1 MSLRN
6 TSALRA
12 VCLAALALALLVWP
26 SLAQQ
31 PPLKLTPTLNKPLSA
46 LEKLLGPPRHVGL
59 EQERYYKVPGF
70 VRVVVRPTPEKAPAV
85 VTFQFAPG
93 TVKSELEALARIGA
107 PDAVLPPHWH
117 SHWSAPGE
125 SKNDELTLSRLEE
138 SPATQAPA
146 ATPLT
151 APKNPTQKFTLT
163 RHFLERMQERGVSE
177 AEATEVMEKGRRFYD
192 PKNDSYIRYKDGLYV
207 ALTKDGVLKTVVRG
221 PIASRWKP
229 L

>member
-12 VCLAALALALLVWP
+12 VCLAALALVALVWP

-31 PPLKLTPTLNKPLSA
+31 SLLKLAPALNKPLSEW
-46 LEKLLGPPRHVGL
+46 EKLVGPPRHVGQ

-70 VRVVVRPTPEKAPAV
+70 VRVVVRPTPEKQLAT

-93 TVKSELEALARIGA
+93 TVKSEREALARVGA
-107 PDAVLPPHWH
+107 PDAVLPLHWH
-117 SHWSAPGE
+117 SQWSAPGE
-125 SKNDELTLSRLEE
+125 SKNDELTLSRLEQGL
-138 SPATQAPA
+138 STQAATAQVPATAP
-146 ATPLT
+146 L
-151 APKNPTQKFTLT
+151 KLT